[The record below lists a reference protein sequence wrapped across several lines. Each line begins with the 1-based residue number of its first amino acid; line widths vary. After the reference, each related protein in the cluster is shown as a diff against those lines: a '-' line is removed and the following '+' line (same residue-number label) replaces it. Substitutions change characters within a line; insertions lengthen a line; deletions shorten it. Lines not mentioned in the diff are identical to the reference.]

1 MKKWIR
7 SRTNRKLAGVIGGL
21 SEVVGVE
28 AKTLRILFLILLL
41 FTGFFPM
48 GILYIIFVFILPN
61 EHGQIK

>member
-7 SRTNRKLAGVIGGL
+7 SRTNRMLAGVLGGL

-48 GILYIIFVFILPN
+48 GILYIIFIFILPN
-61 EHGQIK
+61 EQRLIK

>member
-7 SRTNRKLAGVIGGL
+7 SRSNRKLAGVLGGL
-21 SEVVGVE
+21 AEVVGVE

-61 EHGQIK
+61 EHELIK

>member
-7 SRTNRKLAGVIGGL
+7 SRTNRKLAGVLGGL

-61 EHGQIK
+61 EQRLIK

>member
-7 SRTNRKLAGVIGGL
+7 SRTNRMLAGVLGGL

-61 EHGQIK
+61 EQRLIK